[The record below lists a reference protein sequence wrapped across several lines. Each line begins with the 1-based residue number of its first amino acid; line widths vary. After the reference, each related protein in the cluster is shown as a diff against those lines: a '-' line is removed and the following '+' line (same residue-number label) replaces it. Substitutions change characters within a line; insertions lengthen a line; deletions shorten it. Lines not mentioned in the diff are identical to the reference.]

1 MVTGSSLPV
10 CSSLHNTAEPENL
23 IKVYIANA
31 NKAIPM
37 SLLQT
42 TGEKRSPSLT
52 LTKLSKESLVS
63 NGLITFTYGI
73 VEMYNDI

>member
-1 MVTGSSLPV
+1 MATGSGLPV

-37 SLLQT
+37 SLLQI
-42 TGEKRSPSLT
+42 TGVKRSPSLT